1 MEKGEPPFLG
11 SVPGVAAINGGMR
24 VRWRRAARGTALS
37 AAACVVAACTSGVA
51 TSTAQSPAQSPAQSS
66 SGTPQVTLGPASG
79 THPAAAWPEYNEN
92 AGRTG
97 VAIGLPQAG
106 PLNRRWSTQ
115 LDGAVYGQPL
125 VVGGMV
131 IAATENDS
139 VYALSQSTGA
149 VIWRSHLGTPVPQG
163 QLNGCGNIF
172 PLGITGTPVYDQ
184 GNGLV
189 YAVAETVGY
198 QHVLFGLA
206 VTNGAVRVRRDI
218 DEPSRQ
224 QDPAHDQQR
233 PALTIT
239 DGRVYAAFGGLAGDC
254 GQYQGMVV
262 GVPLSGAGALISWH
276 TPTTREGAIWG
287 TAGPV
292 VGPDGDLWVSTGN
305 GAAETGD
312 PYDGSDSVDRL
323 SPDLRRLDFFAPAS
337 WPTDNRSD
345 LDLGSTQ
352 PVLAAG
358 NTALIVGK
366 RGVGY
371 LLDTHNLGGIGHQ
384 QAALPVCAAFG
395 AAAVSGSMVYEP
407 CRDGG
412 GMAAVY
418 VNAQRRQ
425 IRVLWRGP
433 SGGNGSPV
441 LGGGAVWVTSYG
453 NSDGTLY
460 ELDPASGAVRSQID
474 VGAGLPHFSS
484 LSLAGGTAFV
494 GTLGG
499 IVAIDGV

>member
-1 MEKGEPPFLG
+1 
-11 SVPGVAAINGGMR
+11 MR
-24 VRWRRAARGTALS
+24 VRWRRAARGTALA
-37 AAACVVAACTSGVA
+37 AAACLAAACTSGVA
-51 TSTAQSPAQSPAQSS
+51 TSTAQGPAQGPAQSP
-66 SGTPQVTLGPASG
+66 GGPPPITRGPAPG
-79 THPAAAWPEYNEN
+79 AHPAAAWPEYNGN

-97 VAIGLPQAG
+97 AAVGLPQAG
-106 PLNRRWSTQ
+106 QLTRRWSAQ

-139 VYALSQSTGA
+139 VYALNQSTGA
-149 VIWRSHLGTPVPQG
+149 VIWRSHLGPPVPQS
-163 QLNGCGNIF
+163 QLNGCGDIF
-172 PLGITGTPVYDQ
+172 PLGITGTPVYDR

-218 DEPSRQ
+218 DEPSRL
-224 QDPAHDQQR
+224 QDPAYDQQR

-262 GVPLSGAGALISWH
+262 GVPLSGAGPLVSWH
-276 TPTTREGAIWG
+276 TPTTREGAVWG

-305 GAAETGD
+305 GAAEVGD

-323 SPDLRRLDFFAPAS
+323 SPNLRRLDFFAPAT
-337 WPTDNRSD
+337 WATDNRND
-345 LDLGSTQ
+345 RDLGSTQ
-352 PVLAAG
+352 PALAAG
-358 NTALIVGK
+358 NTTLIVGK

-371 LLDTHNLGGIGHQ
+371 LLDTLNLGGVGHQ

-395 AAAVSGSMVYEP
+395 AAAVNGSTVYEP
-407 CRDGG
+407 CIDGG

-418 VNAQRRQ
+418 VNAQRGQ

-433 SGGNGSPV
+433 SAGNGSPV

-453 NSDGTLY
+453 SGDGTLY
-460 ELDPASGAVRSQID
+460 ELDPANGAVRSQID

-494 GTLGG
+494 GTLEG